1 MLIKYFNKIIN
12 VGTSS
17 LTDENIIIRVKAVNR
32 IVLAGVL
39 ICLFTTGIGFLIQHV
54 AFIILGISIVLLLL
68 ISFYLISRG
77 KYKIGWYLIF
87 TVPIQIFTLLPIF
100 LSISPALLVF
110 FISFQFSILVIFR
123 NPKVLFLYFVF
134 YSFNMVL
141 FTILLFYYF
150 PEHINLEV
158 IAALIDIIAGIV
170 ILYLSLKFYMQT
182 RIINEKILELEENKF
197 KTVFENSPIGIIIT
211 KLNGDFEKI
220 VNNSFVHSLGYEQA
234 ILEKMSI
241 SQMIY
246 PEDRAIHQKEFKQLL
261 LGEIGHLKLTRR
273 YLHRNGHIVWG
284 TTILSITRDEHGEPN
299 SVITMFLDISE
310 QKSQEV
316 KITRLVE
323 KLKASNAELEDKV
336 NRRTADLSIANEELQ
351 HSNQDLEQFAYA
363 ASHDLKEPL
372 RMISSFVQILERKYS
387 DKIDEKGKEYI
398 KFTVEGASRMSDL
411 ISSLLQYSKVGRKES
426 KLRTAKIAN
435 LVELK
440 LMDLQQLI
448 EEKNAQV
455 NILKLP
461 EMVICESVQVGI
473 VFYNLINNALK
484 FNNNETPIVNI
495 GGKERGEDYLFTIQ
509 DNGIGIKDKFK
520 EQVFEIFKR
529 LHVREEYEGTG
540 IGLALCRR
548 IIYRHDGDVWFESEI
563 GKGTTFYFTIKKGLL
578 EAN

>member
-1 MLIKYFNKIIN
+1 MLIKYFNEIIN

-17 LTDENIIIRVKAVNR
+17 LTDENIIIRVKAMNR
-32 IVLAGVL
+32 LVLAGVL
-39 ICLFTTGIGFLIQHV
+39 ICLFTTAIGFLIQHV

-68 ISFYLISRG
+68 ISFYLISKDR
-77 KYKIGWYLIF
+77 YKIGWYLIF

-123 NPKVLFLYFVF
+123 NPKVLFLYFAF
-134 YSFNMVL
+134 YSFNTVL

-150 PEHINLEV
+150 PDHINLDL

-182 RIINEKILELEENKF
+182 RIVNEKILELEENKF
-197 KTVFENSPIGIIIT
+197 RTVFENSPIGIIIT
-211 KLNGDFEKI
+211 RLNGNYEKI
-220 VNNSFVHSLGYEQA
+220 VNSSVVHSLGYEQS
-234 ILEKMSI
+234 ILERMSI
-241 SQMIY
+241 SQMTH
-246 PEDRAIHQKEFKQLL
+246 PEDRDIHQKEFKQLL
-261 LGEIGHLKLTRR
+261 LGEVDYLKLNKR
-273 YLHRNGHIVWG
+273 YLHRDGHTVWG
-284 TTILSITRDEHGEPN
+284 TTILSTTQDEDGEPN
-299 SVITMFLDISE
+299 YIIAMFLDISE

-316 KITRLVE
+316 KITHLVE
-323 KLKASNAELEDKV
+323 KLKISNAELEDRV

-351 HSNQDLEQFAYA
+351 RSNQDLEQFAYA

-387 DKIDEKGKEYI
+387 DKIDDKGKEYI

-455 NILKLP
+455 NILELP
-461 EMVICESVQVGI
+461 ETVICESVQVGL

-495 GGKERGEDYLFTIQ
+495 GGKERAEDYLFTIQ